1 MLENNNK
8 FEDMVQRF
16 EKLSS
21 KVENNMKKPGRIEV
35 IE

>member
-16 EKLSS
+16 EKLST
-21 KVENNMKKPGRIEV
+21 KVENNMKNWKDWSH
-35 IE
+35 

>member
-16 EKLSS
+16 EKITI
-21 KVENNMKKPGRIEV
+21 KVENNWKDWSH
-35 IE
+35 

>member
-8 FEDMVQRF
+8 FENMVQRF

-21 KVENNMKKPGRIEV
+21 KVENNMKKNGRIGV